1 MSIQYPGGRLVQSQ
15 RAVAGF
21 TLIELLVVMAIVALL
36 LSIALPR
43 YQSTLNKSREV
54 ALAENLKIIRL
65 TIDQFYGDNGR
76 YPQNL
81 AELVEKKY
89 LRELPLDPVA
99 ESRDSWL
106 AVPSRDAD
114 KPGIVGVKSGAA
126 GLGSG
131 GRAYEAF

>member
-1 MSIQYPGGRLVQSQ
+1 MSIQYPGRRFFQSRHLVD
-15 RAVAGF
+15 GF

-43 YQSTLNKSREV
+43 YQSTLNKSRDV

-76 YPQNL
+76 YPQSL
-81 AELVEKKY
+81 TELVEKKY
-89 LRELPLDPVA
+89 LRELPLDPVT

-106 AVPSRDAD
+106 ATPSRDAD

-126 GLGSG
+126 GSGSG

>member
-1 MSIQYPGGRLVQSQ
+1 MLNSLHRRKSVQGRCGLN
-15 RAVAGF
+15 GF

-76 YPQNL
+76 YPQSL

-89 LRELPLDPVA
+89 LRELPLDPFT
-99 ESRDSWL
+99 ESRDNWL
-106 AVPSRDAD
+106 ATPSRDAD

-126 GLGSG
+126 GAGSG

>member
-1 MSIQYPGGRLVQSQ
+1 MSIQYPGRRLVQSQ

-54 ALAENLKIIRL
+54 ALTENLKIIRL

-76 YPQNL
+76 
-81 AELVEKKY
+81 
-89 LRELPLDPVA
+89 
-99 ESRDSWL
+99 
-106 AVPSRDAD
+106 
-114 KPGIVGVKSGAA
+114 
-126 GLGSG
+126 
-131 GRAYEAF
+131 